1 MYYIQRNIRTSE
13 EGAAFVR
20 ICEENFRF
28 RLHQLVRSAIYD
40 SLPEVI
46 TLSGPTCSGKTT
58 TARKLT
64 AEIAGAGKNAMVLS
78 IDDFFHERTS
88 EKLVG
93 NEVDFD
99 TVAAIDLPLLADCL
113 GRMLKGEKTDLPH
126 FNFQTGKR
134 EASHPYV
141 STPDDIIIL
150 EGIQAVYPEVTALL
164 SACRCKSI
172 FINVTE
178 DVMVNDVFFSRTD
191 VRLIRRI
198 VRDYRFRSAIPEFT
212 LDIWKNVRKNEEENI
227 FPYVADCDFTINS
240 MQPYE
245 LFMLAPFAIPLLE
258 SVPDSSIH
266 AQTACEL
273 LTKLLALSGNEIDP
287 ACLAPDSL
295 YHEFLG

>member
-1 MYYIQRNIRTSE
+1 MYYIQRNIRTPE

-20 ICEENFRF
+20 ICEENFQL
-28 RLHQLVRSAIYD
+28 RLNQIVRRAVYD

-64 AEIAGAGKNAMVLS
+64 AEITAAGKKARVLS
-78 IDDFFHERTS
+78 IDDFFLERTS

-99 TVAAIDLPLLADCL
+99 TVEALDLPLLSECL
-113 GRMLKGEKTDLPH
+113 GRMLKGEKTDLPR

-134 EASHPYV
+134 EETLPYV

-150 EGIQAVYPEVTALL
+150 EGIQAVYPEVTSLL
-164 SACRCKSI
+164 SGVRCKSI

-178 DVMVNDVFFSRTD
+178 DVTVNNVFLSKTD

-198 VRDYRFRSAIPEFT
+198 VRDFRFRSASPEFT

-227 FPYVADCDFTINS
+227 FPYVAECDFTINS

-245 LFMLAPFAIPLLE
+245 LFMIAPFAIPLLE
-258 SVPDSSIH
+258 SVPDSSPH
-266 AQTACEL
+266 AQAAYGL
-273 LTKLLALSGNEIDP
+273 LAKLRALSGNEIDP

>member
-1 MYYIQRNIRTSE
+1 MYYIQRNIRTPE

-20 ICEENFRF
+20 ICEENFQF
-28 RLHQLVRSAIYD
+28 RLHQLVRRAIYD
-40 SLPEVI
+40 NLPEVI

-64 AEIAGAGKNAMVLS
+64 AEITAAGKNAMVLS
-78 IDDFFHERTS
+78 IDDFFYERTS

-93 NEVDFD
+93 SEVDFD

-113 GRMLKGEKTDLPH
+113 GKMLKGEKTDLPYY
-126 FNFQTGKR
+126 NFKTGKR
-134 EASHPYV
+134 EESRPYV
-141 STPDDIIIL
+141 STPDDVIIL

-164 SACRCKSI
+164 GLCRCKSI

-178 DVMVNDVFFSRTD
+178 DVMVNGIVFSRTD

-198 VRDYRFRSAIPEFT
+198 VRDFRFRSAVPEFT

-227 FPYVADCDFTINS
+227 FPYAANCDYTINS
-240 MQPYE
+240 LQPYE
-245 LFMLAPFAIPLLE
+245 LFMIAPMAIPLLE
-258 SVPDSSIH
+258 SVPDSSLH
-266 AQTACEL
+266 ARTASEL
-273 LTKLLALSGNEIDP
+273 LAKLRALRGNEIDP
-287 ACLAPDSL
+287 ACLAADSL